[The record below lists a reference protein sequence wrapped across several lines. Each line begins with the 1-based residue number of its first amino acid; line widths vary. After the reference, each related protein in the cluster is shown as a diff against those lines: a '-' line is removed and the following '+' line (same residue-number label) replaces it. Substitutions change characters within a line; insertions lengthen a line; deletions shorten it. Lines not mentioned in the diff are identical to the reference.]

1 MTLEEKK
8 KQYQQM
14 LVQEYRSSNP
24 EETENLT
31 DAEVALMNPITDYE
45 FTFLIGNE
53 LNSINR
59 EIVELMEDIKHCEDR
74 MNTPGI
80 HYQEVTDCRSDIV
93 YDERRLAELR
103 QQFDTLKKVLLE
115 RKAED
120 ERSR

>member
-115 RKAED
+115 RKTED

>member
-115 RKAED
+115 RKMED

>member
-14 LVQEYRSSNP
+14 LVQEYRSSNL

-115 RKAED
+115 RKTED

>member
-93 YDERRLAELR
+93 YDERKLAELR

-115 RKAED
+115 RKMED

>member
-31 DAEVALMNPITDYE
+31 DEEVALMNPITDYE

-74 MNTPGI
+74 MNTLGI

>member
-115 RKAED
+115 RDNED

>member
-93 YDERRLAELR
+93 YDERKLAELR

-115 RKAED
+115 RKTED

>member
-14 LVQEYRSSNP
+14 LVQEYRSSNQ

-115 RKAED
+115 RKTED